1 MGKHFEE
8 DTRRGK
14 RLQESKKSKIT
25 KNVKSEKTKKE
36 NSSRLSKTI
45 IVIILLTIVSIIG
58 VYIFLSK
65 SKITENTIKE
75 DYNIVDFQEKS
86 VEGEKLVLKSVYEN
100 NKIIEYIFNNNKLTK
115 IKIYERYMDIE
126 KFNDAKESYSNRE
139 DIEII
144 SIDEKNF
151 AIEYEKKDFGTD
163 KDLSYNEI
171 YNKYMKIVGAYEKI

>member
-8 DTRRGK
+8 DKRRGK

-75 DYNIVDFQEKS
+75 DYNIVDLQEKS

-115 IKIYERYMDIE
+115 LKIYERYTDIE

>member
-1 MGKHFEE
+1 M
-8 DTRRGK
+8 
-14 RLQESKKSKIT
+14 
-25 KNVKSEKTKKE
+25 
-36 NSSRLSKTI
+36 SKTI

-115 IKIYERYMDIE
+115 LKIYERYTDIE

>member
-75 DYNIVDFQEKS
+75 DYNIVDLQEKS

-115 IKIYERYMDIE
+115 LKIYERYTDIE

-171 YNKYMKIVGAYEKI
+171 YDKYMKIVGAYEKI

>member
-75 DYNIVDFQEKS
+75 DYNIVDLQEKS

-115 IKIYERYMDIE
+115 LKIYERYTDIE